1 MSLPE
6 MDTNTI
12 RGLLLL
18 CMLIGFLG
26 IWVWA
31 WSSKRKTAF
40 KDASQLPLEDDKIE
54 PEDERVKE

>member
-18 CMLIGFLG
+18 CILIGFLG